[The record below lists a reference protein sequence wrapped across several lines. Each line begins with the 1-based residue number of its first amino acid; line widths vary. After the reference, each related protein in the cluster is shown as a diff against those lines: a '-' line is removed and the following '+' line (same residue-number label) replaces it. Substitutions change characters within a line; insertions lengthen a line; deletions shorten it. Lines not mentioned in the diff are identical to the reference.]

1 MNKVSHLQA
10 PRVCGQSTPA
20 IGTGR
25 TACNNFIS
33 CYLVELETDVEN
45 QTASVTQLGFHPTR
59 IDDVELTQGSTALMT
74 QDSVLYI
81 VGDLFPYKVEFC
93 ADAAESGPAL
103 KRGGDPSSS
112 SIDSAAAGQR
122 RTKRVR
128 LGTGHHE
135 KTTDGD
141 NEASDS
147 SDSEVERKL
156 IAMRQQL
163 GRTKGHRLCRR
174 RRLTGA
180 LQAKACL
187 LQIP

>member
-1 MNKVSHLQA
+1 MWTKHTSYRHWPHCMQQLHIF
-10 PRVCGQSTPA
+10 CS
-20 IGTGR
+20 
-25 TACNNFIS
+25 
-33 CYLVELETDVEN
+33 LVELETDVEN

-156 IAMRQQL
+156 MAMRQQL
-163 GRTKGHRLCRR
+163 GRTKGHRHCRRR

-180 LQAKACL
+180 LHPKECL